1 MASQTLEDNYIT
13 VLEKLQDALT
23 SIRIMTDQEVHNCD
37 SLDKIISYIK
47 TQKEKTILE
56 EKFKLQ
62 TSNFKNKIEMIS
74 SFIKYSEELTHS
86 KNICVY
92 GSFVR
97 SLFEKIFLSSAEVI
111 GYGDPINH
119 DIDIAIYF
127 DIDDY
132 KLNKEKFTNFIEQ
145 LKNLIL
151 LSRYDDNYYFGNY
164 KIISVLNKTITNLKA
179 SPDQAEPGFIR
190 KVMMDIPHYNIILKN
205 KNNDLDLIKI
215 DLLAYKEIASNMWG
229 NDFDINSLKITNLG
243 IKSNC
248 DNFFEILSS
257 ILNKTATCQINF
269 ETITNMIT
277 DGYTMRSE
285 KEKIL
290 NQIIYFLT
298 HRTKILELGYT
309 EIYSD
314 TSYFDISTETEN
326 SCTIT
331 GNEPPFIKI
340 KLECNHELSL
350 MAIAGLINIRSSEY
364 TEAINC
370 PLCREKLKFKLIEKI
385 PEKIKSPNTVFKSE
399 FVEIPEYEKTNLNNS
414 IDNINYVAGLLS
426 GLTLQQINEYR
437 EINANTTPN
446 TWNVRPNTLTRIRR
460 TNGEL
465 YP

>member
-1 MASQTLEDNYIT
+1 MASQRIEDNYIK
-13 VLEKLQDALT
+13 VLEKLQESLT
-23 SIRIMTDQEVHNCD
+23 SKRIMTDQEVDDCD

-62 TSNFKNKIEMIS
+62 TANFKNKIEMIS

-132 KLNKEKFTNFIEQ
+132 KLNKEKFSGFIEQ
-145 LKNLIL
+145 LKYLIL
-151 LSRYDDNYYFGNY
+151 LSKYDDNYSFGNY

-179 SPDQAEPGFIR
+179 SPEQAEPGFIR

-205 KNNDLDLIKI
+205 KNNDSDLIKI
-215 DLLAYKEIASNMWG
+215 DLLSYKEIASNMWG
-229 NDFDINSLKITNLG
+229 NDFDINSLKITNVG

-248 DNFFEILSS
+248 DNFFQILSS
-257 ILNKTATCQINF
+257 ILNKRATCQINF
-269 ETITNMIT
+269 ETITDMIT

-309 EIYSD
+309 DIYSN

-340 KLECNHELSL
+340 KLDCNHELSL
-350 MAIAGLINIRSSEY
+350 MAIAGLINIRGSEY

-385 PEKIKSPNTVFKSE
+385 PEKIKSPDTVFKSE
-399 FVEIPEYEKTNLNNS
+399 FFEIPEYEKTNLNNS

-426 GLTLQQINEYR
+426 GLSLQQINEYR
-437 EINANTTPN
+437 EISANTSPN
-446 TWNVRPNTLTRIRR
+446 TWNVRPNTLAQIRR